1 MSVVHGKKTSIE
13 TVQEYAKTLG
23 GKLLSNEY
31 KNALSKLDW
40 ECSLSHK
47 FSTTFNHI
55 KNRNQWCPVCGKE
68 KSHKSLIIRMA
79 NPEIREK
86 ISKGHLRRLNS
97 GGFFCGK
104 DHRHI
109 ASEIRDNL
117 TGLFRNPNKHKRI
130 LKYVGCSLEE
140 LTLYLESK
148 FQEGMTWE
156 NRGQFGW
163 HIDHIIPLS
172 NFDLSIED
180 NLYKSNN
187 YKNLQPL
194 WAKDNLVKSNKI
206 IKGDLK

>member
-1 MSVVHGKKTSIE
+1 MNIIHGKKTSIE
-13 TVQEYAKTLG
+13 TIQEYAKALE

-31 KNALSKLDW
+31 RNALCKLDW
-40 ECSLSHK
+40 ECSLGHR
-47 FSTTFNHI
+47 FSTTFNHV
-55 KNRNQWCPVCGKE
+55 KNRNQWCPVCGKD

-86 ISKGHLRRLNS
+86 ISKSHLKRLNS
-97 GGFFCGK
+97 NGFFCGK
-104 DHRHI
+104 THRHI

-117 TGLFRNPNKHKRI
+117 TGLFRNPSKHKRI
-130 LKYVGCSLEE
+130 LKYIGCSLEE
-140 LTLYLESK
+140 LTAHLESK

-163 HIDHIIPLS
+163 HIDHVVPLS
-172 NFDLSIED
+172 SFDLSIEE